1 MPDKRAPEMRF
12 RSELYLGKKVTK
24 IIKFIKNVDLVV
36 HAIEYSGEPRPYT

>member
-36 HAIEYSGEPRPYT
+36 PRRDRVLRRA